1 MLDVI
6 IFLGSPGSGKGT
18 QALKLSKQ
26 FGFKH
31 ISIGDVLR
39 SNVEDR
45 TDLGLSAKKFMQ
57 NGDLVPDDVIIGMVE
72 SSFKTYLSP
81 VSNTTKVIFDGFP
94 RTKSQAISL
103 DSKIQAFG
111 LRLISV
117 VFLDVPDSVVH
128 DRLISRGRND
138 DSPDLVSNRLRVYK
152 DLTEPLLEYYKTK
165 RILTKID
172 GDRSPDIVFSNL
184 VDVIELKVK

>member
-1 MLDVI
+1 M
-6 IFLGSPGSGKGT
+6 
-18 QALKLSKQ
+18 
-26 FGFKH
+26 
-31 ISIGDVLR
+31 SIGDVLR

-81 VSNTTKVIFDGFP
+81 VSTTTKIIFDGFP

-128 DRLISRGRND
+128 DRLISRGRDD
-138 DSPDLVSNRLRVYK
+138 DSPELVSNRLRVYK

-165 RILTKID
+165 GILTKID

-184 VDVIELKVK
+184 VDMIELKVK

>member
-81 VSNTTKVIFDGFP
+81 ESNLTKIIFDGFP

-117 VFLDVPDSVVH
+117 VFLDVPDSVVQ
-128 DRLISRGRND
+128 DRLISRRRDD
-138 DSPDLVSNRLRVYK
+138 DSPELVSNRLRVYK

-165 RILTKID
+165 GILTKID

-184 VDVIELKVK
+184 VDMIELKVK

>member
-81 VSNTTKVIFDGFP
+81 ESNLTKIIFDGFP

-117 VFLDVPDSVVH
+117 VFLDVPDSVE
-128 DRLISRGRND
+128 DLFELLAGRTAQQQID
-138 DSPDLVSNRLRVYK
+138 IIQRIRVK
-152 DLTEPLLEYYKTK
+152 CIFNSQSIFLFQKK
-165 RILTKID
+165 HCK
-172 GDRSPDIVFSNL
+172 
-184 VDVIELKVK
+184 